1 MTMPTVKNTL
11 RETLYKAGKPGMV
24 DVFKATGVSNA
35 AIGAG
40 ICLQAVIIS
49 VTASLVG
56 IGLAALAG
64 AGEGGGHPR
73 HLPCLV
79 ADLLGDRDVRD
90 YRQLPLEADPP
101 RHTKFRMAL
110 NPVFSPGALRPLAP
124 DFEAL
129 AKRLLAELKPKGS
142 FEVLEELV
150 LPYVIGCLTI
160 IYRRPQDFDEWR
172 SWGPDVW
179 NAAAYQRGEDVH
191 AAEIAHRNRDFTVAS
206 VRSGDVL
213 QNYLDRVFDEAEA
226 RVAAGE
232 PERDIWDFVAG
243 LVIDEQPV
251 NRAEMQ
257 GIANVLLAG
266 GRDTVIKLLSGFIWH
281 LLRKPEDADFI
292 RESEEHFRPAI
303 QEMARYLTPLPRME
317 RVPREYAVGEDA
329 DRDTE
334 KYVLLGFVSAN
345 HDRERF
351 ENPEVIDFHRER
363 NAHIAFG
370 FGPHSCLGQNIT
382 EIETVA
388 FLKAILPELDSWDMA
403 LEPEIEWVDEPLA
416 DSSTTLYLD
425 KFRSIQISVK

>member
-1 MTMPTVKNTL
+1 MR
-11 RETLYKAGKPGMV
+11 REIRGYNEV
-24 DVFKATGVSNA
+24 REA
-35 AIGAG
+35 ARDWETY
-40 ICLQAVIIS
+40 S
-49 VTASLVG
+49 S
-56 IGLAALAG
+56 
-64 AGEGGGHPR
+64 
-73 HLPCLV
+73 
-79 ADLLGDRDVRD
+79 DLLGDRDVRD

-110 NPVFSPGALRPLAP
+110 NPVFSPSALRPLAP

-129 AKRLLAELKPKGS
+129 AKRLIDGLKPQGS
-142 FEVLEELV
+142 FEVLEDLV
-150 LPYVIGCLTI
+150 IPYVIGCLSI
-160 IYRRPQDFDEWR
+160 IYKRPQDYAEWR

-191 AAEIAHRNRDFTVAS
+191 AAEVAHRNRDFNAVS
-206 VRSGDVL
+206 PRSGVL
-213 QNYLDRVFDEAEA
+213 LQEYLDRVFDEAEA

-251 NRAEMQ
+251 NRKEMQ

-266 GRDTVIKLLSGFIWH
+266 GRDTVIKLLSGFVWH
-281 LLRKPEDADFI
+281 LSQTPTDADFI
-292 RESEEHFRPAI
+292 LESDEHFRPAI
-303 QEMARYLTPLPRME
+303 QEMARYLSPLPRME
-317 RVPREYAVGEDA
+317 RVPREYAVGDDA
-329 DRDTE
+329 SRDTD

-351 ENPEVIDFHRER
+351 ENPEEINFHRER

-388 FLKAILPELDSWDMA
+388 FLKAVLPEIATWRFAS
-403 LEPEIEWVDEPLA
+403 EPEVVWVDEPLA
-416 DSSTTLYLD
+416 DGSTTRYLD
-425 KFRSIQISVK
+425 KFKAIQITVAK